1 MKNAEKNS
9 IQFISKQIIY
19 FLFVLFSP
27 VFCFAQD
34 SVSSTKNSRIQLHG
48 YIKDMQSVSFINN
61 AESLLSGNFIH
72 NRINLKWN
80 ISDNLYLRAE
90 ARNRLFYGEQVKT
103 TYQFGKLIDIDNG
116 RFDLSYN
123 LVDEST
129 VVLNTILD
137 RALLN
142 WSTTKCDVTIGRQ
155 RINWGVNLVWNPND
169 IFNAF
174 NYFDFDYEER
184 PGTDAIRVQ
193 YSTGSVSSLELAYKV
208 SDNEKEQ
215 VGALMY
221 KTNFRKYDL
230 QNFAG
235 IYFEDIVVG
244 TGWAGSVKNTGFK
257 GEGSYF
263 HPYRNISDSSGVLS
277 ASVSLDRSF
286 KNDYFASV
294 SYLFNSQGKG
304 LQSGINE
311 LTNVSLSSKK
321 LMPFKHSFFAQVSKS
336 FNPLLNGSIA
346 GIFSPERNTL
356 ILLPSIALSI
366 SDDWDIALI
375 AQSFFADVDGVYRS
389 IGNGIY
395 LRLRWS
401 Y

>member
-1 MKNAEKNS
+1 MKNAKKNS

-34 SVSSTKNSRIQLHG
+34 SVSSNENSKIQIRG
-48 YIKDMQSVSFINN
+48 YIKDMQSVSFIDN

-80 ISDNLYLRAE
+80 ILDNLYLRAE
-90 ARNRLFYGEQVKT
+90 ARNRLFYGEQVRT

-116 RFDLSYN
+116 WFHLSYN
-123 LVDEST
+123 VVDEST

-137 RALLN
+137 RALLK
-142 WSTTKCDVTIGRQ
+142 WSASKWDVTIGRQ

-184 PGTDAIRVQ
+184 PGTDAIRIE
-193 YSTGSVSSLELAYKV
+193 YSTGSVSSLEVAYKV
-208 SDNEKEQ
+208 SGKEKEQ

-221 KTNFRKYDL
+221 KTNFRKFDL

-244 TGWAGSVKNTGFK
+244 TGWAGSIKNTGFK

-263 HPYRNISDSSGVLS
+263 HPYKNFSDISGILS
-277 ASVSLDRSF
+277 AAVSLDRSF
-286 KNDYFASV
+286 KNDYFATA
-294 SYLFNSQGKG
+294 SYLYNSQGKG

-321 LMPFKHSFFAQVSKS
+321 LMPFQHSFFAQVSKS

-346 GIFSPERNTL
+346 AIFSPGRNTL

-375 AQSFFADVDGVYRS
+375 GQSFFSDVSGVYRTL
-389 IGNGIY
+389 GNGIY